1 MAANLSPAMC
11 PFKVA
16 ISTLVASANG
26 AKSAV
31 NCRAA
36 LYFLFEDANSKRYS
50 IKEAELSTVRDRSSW
65 LSDDSLNPLAWPF
78 AVALFI

>member
-1 MAANLSPAMC
+1 MAANLILVIS

-16 ISTLVASANG
+16 MSTLVASANG
-26 AKSAV
+26 SKSFV
-31 NCRAA
+31 NRRAA
-36 LYFLFEDANSKRYS
+36 LYLEFEDTNSKSHS
-50 IKEAELSTVRDRSSW
+50 IKVAELSTVRDRISW